1 MHLVRHGACQP
12 LGVHVVL
19 FLAHVS
25 RRRRRRRGGL
35 RSRGCGLAV
44 FEEERLDAD
53 EEPLDRV
60 GNDLR
65 RLDSL
70 LSFLILCIPRKSSVV
85 VHGPRSV
92 ARRDKRGFFAG
103 RLTGTRD

>member
-60 GNDLR
+60 GIDFMHATLQGYIRYGCNYSHSALR
-65 RLDSL
+65 PGSGFVRAAVGALSRLL
-70 LSFLILCIPRKSSVV
+70 RW
-85 VHGPRSV
+85 RS
-92 ARRDKRGFFAG
+92 AW
-103 RLTGTRD
+103 